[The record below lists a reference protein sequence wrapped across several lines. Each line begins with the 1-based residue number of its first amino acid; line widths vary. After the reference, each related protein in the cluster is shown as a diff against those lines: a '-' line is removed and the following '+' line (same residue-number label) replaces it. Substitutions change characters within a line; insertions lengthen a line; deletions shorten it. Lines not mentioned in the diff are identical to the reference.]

1 MNALGDLRVI
11 KNRTAF
17 NLARWGELCVD
28 PLWVDLEGK
37 IETDRYGRIILTPPA
52 DPAHGGR
59 QADLTLLLSKF
70 APVGKIIVECPIST
84 SEGVKVPDLVWA
96 SKKRFATVGGK
107 KLALTAAPEICVEV
121 LSPSNT
127 RNEIE
132 EKRRLYFAAGASEV
146 WLCERDGH
154 VRFFLKTSPTRAAKK
169 SALCPKMP
177 GVILE

>member
-1 MNALGDLRVI
+1 MLWAICGSSKIGPRLISRLGASFASTLSGWTSKEKSRPTV
-11 KNRTAF
+11 
-17 NLARWGELCVD
+17 
-28 PLWVDLEGK
+28 
-37 IETDRYGRIILTPPA
+37 GRIILTPPA

-70 APVGKIIVECPIST
+70 APAGKIIVECPIST

-107 KLALTAAPEICVEV
+107 KSALTAAPEICVEV

-169 SALCPKMP
+169 SALFPKMP